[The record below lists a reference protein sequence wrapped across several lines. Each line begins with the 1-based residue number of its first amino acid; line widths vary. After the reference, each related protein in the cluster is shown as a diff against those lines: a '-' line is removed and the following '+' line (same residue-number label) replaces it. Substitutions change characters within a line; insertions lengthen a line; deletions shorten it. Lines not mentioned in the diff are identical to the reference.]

1 MKSVAKL
8 MNEYFVP
15 AHSVQ
20 LREAALPIEVE
31 KNAWEYLKDP
41 ERMRRS
47 YEFKDERSVR
57 YFVEDILRYQEDAK
71 HHAKILI
78 EHKLVKVEVYT
89 HGVDRVT
96 NMDHEYSQACDEI
109 YTDAIEGEQND
120 RPV

>member
-15 AHSVQ
+15 THSAQ

-31 KNAWEYLKDP
+31 KNIWEYLKDP

-57 YFVEDILRYQEDAK
+57 YFVEDILRYQEQAK

-78 EHKLVKVEVYT
+78 DHKLVKVEVYT
-89 HGVDRVT
+89 RGVDQVT
-96 NMDHEYSQACDEI
+96 NMDHELSRACDEI
-109 YTDAIEGEQND
+109 YTDAIEGEQNE
-120 RPV
+120 RHV